1 VSRIYVASRS
11 ARRHELL
18 RQIGVAFTELR
29 LRNADGRAPD
39 VVEAPFDREP
49 ALDYVSRIA
58 STKARIG
65 WLRMTERHLPALPVL
80 AADTEVVFA
89 GRIFGKPVD
98 AIHAREMLECLSGA
112 THEVI
117 TTVAVR
123 AEHESLLTV
132 SRSNVT
138 LRALAREEIERYV
151 ASGEPFGKAGAY
163 AVQGIAAA
171 FISRLEGSH
180 SGVMGLPLCETAA
193 VLAKIGVRVL

>member
-1 VSRIYVASRS
+1 MSKIYVASRS

-29 LRNADGRAPD
+29 LRSADGRAPD
-39 VVEAPFDREP
+39 VVEVPLADES

-58 STKARIG
+58 SSKARVG
-65 WLRMTERHLPALPVL
+65 WLRMVERRLTSLPVL

-89 GRIFGKPVD
+89 GRIFGKPIAAAD
-98 AIHAREMLECLSGA
+98 AREMLASLSDA

-117 TTVAVR
+117 TAVAVR
-123 AEHESLLTV
+123 AEHETLLTL

-138 LRALAREEIERYV
+138 LRALAPEEVERYV
-151 ASGEPFGKAGAY
+151 ASGEPFGKAGGY
-163 AVQGIAAA
+163 AVQGLAAA

-180 SGVMGLPLCETAA
+180 SGVMGLPLYETATA
-193 VLAKIGVRVL
+193 LAKIGVRVL

>member
-1 VSRIYVASRS
+1 MSRLYVASRS

-39 VVEAPFDREP
+39 VVEVPFDDES

-58 STKARIG
+58 SAKARIG
-65 WLRMTERHLPALPVL
+65 WLRMAERRLQALPVL

-89 GRIFGKPVD
+89 GRIFGKPID
-98 AIHAREMLECLSGA
+98 ASDARAMLACLSGV

-117 TTVAVR
+117 TAVAVR

-138 LRALAREEIERYV
+138 LRTLAPEEIERYV
-151 ASGEPFGKAGAY
+151 ASGEPFGKAGGY
-163 AVQGIAAA
+163 AVQGFAAA

-180 SGVMGLPLCETAA
+180 SSVMGLPLCETATA
-193 VLAKIGVRVL
+193 LAKIGVRVL